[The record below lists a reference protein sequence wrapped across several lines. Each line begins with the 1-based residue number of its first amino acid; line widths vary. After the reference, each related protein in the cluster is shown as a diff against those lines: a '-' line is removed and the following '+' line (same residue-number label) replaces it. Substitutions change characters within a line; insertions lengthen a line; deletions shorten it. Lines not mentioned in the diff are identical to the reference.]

1 MRRITKLEGGD
12 SAQGVQSTDHNAA
25 AVRRTGETFT
35 CLGDVARSVVLRIKG
50 GLPRISVD
58 PVSRE
63 EVEDWIDL

>member
-1 MRRITKLEGGD
+1 MRRITNREGGD

-50 GLPRISVD
+50 GLPRIALA
-58 PVSRE
+58 PTAWE
-63 EVEDWIDL
+63 EEDRDQL